1 MKICRFIDK
10 GSGGSNGGGGGGRP
24 AERGRGDQGAGAGGP
39 ATLTGHQTDPSS
51 AGGRVRVGYLDGEVI
66 VPVAD
71 GAGRAGLEAVL
82 DLAMAANADPGLRP
96 EADGEVVALEGVR
109 LLAPVA
115 EPPSIRDFYAFEQH
129 VRTARSRRGLEMHPD
144 WYELPVFYFTN
155 PAAVLGPGDPVAAP
169 PRSAELDYELEV
181 ACVLGRSGRNLRL
194 EDADAAV
201 AGFMVMN
208 DWSARDIQRREMAL
222 SLGPAKGK
230 DFATSLGPVLVTA
243 AEFAPGGLREVPS
256 AVMTAT
262 VNGAEWS
269 RADLDGLWWSF
280 AELLAYASEAAPV
293 RRGDVLGSGT
303 CGTGC
308 ILELS
313 LVHGADK
320 YPYLR
325 PGDEV
330 ELEVTGLGV
339 LANPVVAGDAP
350 EFQPDPDRIRP
361 RLGQ

>member
-1 MKICRFIDK
+1 VKICRFVD
-10 GSGGSNGGGGGGRP
+10 
-24 AERGRGDQGAGAGGP
+24 DAGGP
-39 ATLTGHQTDPSS
+39 A
-51 AGGRVRVGYLDGEVI
+51 RVGYLDRELV

-71 GAGRAGLEAVL
+71 GDGPSGLAAVL
-82 DLAMAANADPGLRP
+82 KLAMAANDDPDLTPRP
-96 EADGEVVALEGVR
+96 AGDPVALASAR

-129 VRTARSRRGLEMHPD
+129 VRTARARRGREMDPD

-181 ACVLGRSGRNLRL
+181 ACVLGRGGRDLRL
-194 EDADAAV
+194 EDADRVV
-201 AGFMVMN
+201 AGFTVMN
-208 DWSARDIQRREMAL
+208 DWSARDVQRREMAL

-230 DFATSLGPVLVTA
+230 DFATSFGPVLVTA

-256 AVMTAT
+256 AVMTAR
-262 VNGAEWS
+262 VNGVEWS

-280 AELLAYASEAAPV
+280 AEMLAYASEAAPV
-293 RRGDVLGSGT
+293 RAGDVLGSGT

-313 LVHGADK
+313 LVHGAERF
-320 YPYLR
+320 PYLQ

-330 ELEVTGLGV
+330 ELEVAGLGV
-339 LANPVVAGDAP
+339 LASRVVPGDSP
-350 EFQPDPDRIRP
+350 GFQPDPDRIRP

>member
-1 MKICRFIDK
+1 VRICRFVHD
-10 GSGGSNGGGGGGRP
+10 
-24 AERGRGDQGAGAGGP
+24 GGP
-39 ATLTGHQTDPSS
+39 A
-51 AGGRVRVGYLDGEVI
+51 RVGYLDGELV
-66 VPVAD
+66 VPVAGGD
-71 GAGRAGLEAVL
+71 GPAGLAAALE
-82 DLAMAANADPGLRP
+82 LAMAANEDPGLVPRP
-96 EADGEVVALEGVR
+96 DGDPVPLASVR

-181 ACVLGRSGRNLRL
+181 ACVLGRGGRDLRL
-194 EDADAAV
+194 DDADRVV

-208 DWSARDIQRREMAL
+208 DWSARDVQRREMAQ

-230 DFATSLGPVLVTA
+230 DFATSLGPVLVTT
-243 AEFAPGGLREVPS
+243 AEFAPAGLRQVPS
-256 AVMTAT
+256 APMTAR
-262 VNGAEWS
+262 VNGVEWS

-280 AELLAYASEAAPV
+280 AEMLVYASESAPL
-293 RRGDVLGSGT
+293 RAGDVLGSGT

-313 LVHGADK
+313 LVHGPERF
-320 YPYLR
+320 PYLQ

-330 ELEVTGLGV
+330 ELEVAGLGV
-339 LANPVVAGDAP
+339 LANRVVAGDAP
-350 EFQPDPDRIRP
+350 AFQPDPDRMRP

>member
-10 GSGGSNGGGGGGRP
+10 GKGDPGDGGGDGRP
-24 AERGRGDQGAGAGGP
+24 GGAGATGG
-39 ATLTGHQTDPSS
+39 TG
-51 AGGRVRVGYLDGEVI
+51 AGARVRVGYLDRDVI

-71 GAGRAGLEAVL
+71 GDGRAGLEAVL
-82 DLAMAANADPGLRP
+82 DLAMAANADPELRP
-96 EADGEVVALEGVR
+96 EADGEVVVLQEVR

-181 ACVLGRSGRNLRL
+181 ACVLGRNGRNLRL
-194 EDADAAV
+194 EDADEAD
-201 AGFMVMN
+201 AGFVVMN

-262 VNGAEWS
+262 VNGVEWS

-280 AELLAYASEAAPV
+280 AEMLVYASESATV

-313 LVHGADK
+313 LVHGSEK
-320 YPYLR
+320 YPYLQ

-330 ELEVTGLGV
+330 ELEVAGLGV
-339 LANPVVAGDAP
+339 LANRVVAGDAP
-350 EFQPDPDRIRP
+350 AFRADLDRVRP

>member
-10 GSGGSNGGGGGGRP
+10 GKGDPGDGGGDGRP
-24 AERGRGDQGAGAGGP
+24 GGAGATGG
-39 ATLTGHQTDPSS
+39 TG
-51 AGGRVRVGYLDGEVI
+51 AGARVGYLDRDVI

-71 GAGRAGLEAVL
+71 GDGRAGLEAVL
-82 DLAMAANADPGLRP
+82 DLAMAANADPELRP
-96 EADGEVVALEGVR
+96 EADGEVVVLEEGR

-181 ACVLGRSGRNLRL
+181 ACVLGRGGTDLHL
-194 EDADAAV
+194 EDADRAV

-230 DFATSLGPVLVTA
+230 DFATSLGPTLVTA

-262 VNGAEWS
+262 VNGVEWS

-280 AELLAYASEAAPV
+280 AEMLAYASEAAPV

-320 YPYLR
+320 YPYLQ
-325 PGDEV
+325 PGDQV
-330 ELEVTGLGV
+330 ELEVAGLGA
-339 LANPVVAGDAP
+339 LASPVVAGDAP
-350 EFQPDPDRIRP
+350 PFQPDPDRIRP

>member
-1 MKICRFIDK
+1 V
-10 GSGGSNGGGGGGRP
+10 S
-24 AERGRGDQGAGAGGP
+24 
-39 ATLTGHQTDPSS
+39 
-51 AGGRVRVGYLDGEVI
+51 
-66 VPVAD
+66 VAD
-71 GAGRAGLEAVL
+71 GEGPAGLAAVL
-82 DLAMAANADPGLRP
+82 DLAAAANADPGLRP
-96 EADGEVVALEGVR
+96 RAAGDPVPLAEVR

-144 WYELPVFYFTN
+144 WYELPVFYFSN

-181 ACVLGRSGRNLRL
+181 ACVLGRGGANLRL
-194 EDADAAV
+194 EDADQAI

-208 DWSARDIQRREMAL
+208 DWSARDVQRREMAL
-222 SLGPAKGK
+222 SMGPAKGK
-230 DFATSLGPVLVTA
+230 DFATSLGPTLVTT

-256 AVMTAT
+256 AVMTAR

-280 AELLAYASEAAPV
+280 AEMLVYASEAAPV

-313 LVHGADK
+313 LVHGAERF
-320 YPYLR
+320 PYLQ

-330 ELEVTGLGV
+330 ELEVAGLGV
-339 LANPVVAGDAP
+339 LANRVVAGDAP
-350 EFQPDPDRIRP
+350 GFAPDPERIRP

>member
-1 MKICRFIDK
+1 MKVCRF
-10 GSGGSNGGGGGGRP
+10 
-24 AERGRGDQGAGAGGP
+24 ATGDAA
-39 ATLTGHQTDPSS
+39 
-51 AGGRVRVGYLDGEVI
+51 RVGYLEGELI

-71 GAGRAGLEAVL
+71 GEGRSGLDAVL
-82 DLAMAANADPGLRP
+82 DLAMAANAEPELRP
-96 EADGEVVALEGVR
+96 TPSGEPVPLADAS

-144 WYELPVFYFTN
+144 WYELPAFYFTN
-155 PAAVLGPGDPVAAP
+155 PAAVIGPGDTVTAP

-181 ACVLGRSGRNLRL
+181 ACVLGRDGANLRL
-194 EDADAAV
+194 DDADRMV

-208 DWSARDIQRREMAL
+208 DWSARDVQRREMQL

-230 DFATSLGPVLVTA
+230 DFATSLGPMLVTTS
-243 AEFAPGGLREVPS
+243 EFAPGGLREVPS

-262 VNGAEWS
+262 VNGVEWS

-280 AELLAYASEAAPV
+280 AEMLVYASESAPV

-320 YPYLR
+320 YSYLQ

-330 ELEVTGLGV
+330 ELEVAGLGV
-339 LANPVVAGDAP
+339 LANRVVAGDAP
-350 EFQPDPDRIRP
+350 PFRPDPDRIRP

>member
-1 MKICRFIDK
+1 MKICRFVDI
-10 GSGGSNGGGGGGRP
+10 GTQGRGGPAEGGGGPGGR
-24 AERGRGDQGAGAGGP
+24 G
-39 ATLTGHQTDPSS
+39 
-51 AGGRVRVGYLDGEVI
+51 VRVGYLDGDVV

-71 GAGRAGLEAVL
+71 GEGRAGMEAVL
-82 DLAMAANADPGLRP
+82 DLAMAANTDPGLRP
-96 EADGEVVALEGVR
+96 RPVGEAVALEGVR

-181 ACVLGRSGRNLRL
+181 ACVLGRAGRNLRL
-194 EDADAAV
+194 DDADGAV

-208 DWSARDIQRREMAL
+208 DWSARDVQRREMAQ

-230 DFATSLGPVLVTA
+230 DFATSLGPVLVTT
-243 AEFAPGGLREVPS
+243 AEFAPVGLRQVPS
-256 AVMTAT
+256 AVMTAR
-262 VNGAEWS
+262 VNGVEWS

-280 AELLAYASEAAPV
+280 AEMLVYASEAAPV

-320 YPYLR
+320 YPYLQ

-330 ELEVTGLGV
+330 ELEVAGLGV
-339 LANPVVAGDAP
+339 LANRVVAGDAP
-350 EFQPDPDRIRP
+350 AFRPDPERMRP

>member
-1 MKICRFIDK
+1 MRICRFVDAA
-10 GSGGSNGGGGGGRP
+10 G
-24 AERGRGDQGAGAGGP
+24 GAGA
-39 ATLTGHQTDPSS
+39 
-51 AGGRVRVGYLDGEVI
+51 RVGYLDGEVV

-71 GAGRAGLEAVL
+71 GEGPAGLAAVL
-82 DLAMAANADPGLRP
+82 DLAAAANADPELRP
-96 EADGEVVALEGVR
+96 RAVDDPVPLAEAR

-129 VRTARSRRGLEMHPD
+129 VRTARARRGLEMHPD
-144 WYELPVFYFTN
+144 WYELPVFYFSN

-181 ACVLGRSGRNLRL
+181 ACVLGRGGANLRL
-194 EDADAAV
+194 EDADQAV

-208 DWSARDIQRREMAL
+208 DWSARDVQRREMAL
-222 SLGPAKGK
+222 SMGPVKGK
-230 DFATSLGPVLVTA
+230 DFATSLGPTLVTA

-256 AVMTAT
+256 AVMTAR

-280 AELLAYASEAAPV
+280 AEMLVYASEAAPV

-313 LVHGADK
+313 LVHGADRF
-320 YPYLR
+320 PYLQ

-330 ELEVTGLGV
+330 ELEVAGLGV
-339 LANPVVAGDAP
+339 LANRVVAGDAP
-350 EFQPDPDRIRP
+350 GFAPDPERIRP

>member
-1 MKICRFIDK
+1 MVSAMRICRYLAD
-10 GSGGSNGGGGGGRP
+10 GGT
-24 AERGRGDQGAGAGGP
+24 A
-39 ATLTGHQTDPSS
+39 
-51 AGGRVRVGYLDGEVI
+51 RVGYLDGELI
-66 VPVAD
+66 VPVAGGD
-71 GAGRAGLEAVL
+71 GQAGLDAVL
-82 DLAMAANADPGLRP
+82 ELAMAANADPGLRP
-96 EADGEVVALEGVR
+96 RPDGDPVPLASAR

-129 VRTARSRRGLEMHPD
+129 VRTARARRGLEMHPD
-144 WYELPVFYFTN
+144 WYELPAFYFTN
-155 PAAVLGPGDPVAAP
+155 PAAVIGPGDPVAAP

-181 ACVLGRSGRNLRL
+181 ACVLGRDGANLRL
-194 EDADAAV
+194 DDADRMV
-201 AGFMVMN
+201 A
-208 DWSARDIQRREMAL
+208 
-222 SLGPAKGK
+222 
-230 DFATSLGPVLVTA
+230 
-243 AEFAPGGLREVPS
+243 GGLREVPS

-262 VNGAEWS
+262 VNGVEWS

-280 AELLAYASEAAPV
+280 AEMLAYASESAPV

-313 LVHGADK
+313 LVHGSEK
-320 YPYLR
+320 YPYLQ

-339 LANPVVAGDAP
+339 LANRVVAGDAP
-350 EFQPDPDRIRP
+350 AFRPDPDRVRP

>member
-1 MKICRFIDK
+1 MKICRFVDT
-10 GSGGSNGGGGGGRP
+10 
-24 AERGRGDQGAGAGGP
+24 AGA
-39 ATLTGHQTDPSS
+39 
-51 AGGRVRVGYLDGEVI
+51 VRVGYLDGEVV

-71 GAGRAGLEAVL
+71 GDGPGGLEAVL
-82 DLAMAANADPGLRP
+82 DLAMAANADPTLRP
-96 EADGEVVALEGVR
+96 QAGGDPVPLSAAR
-109 LLAPVA
+109 LLAPVTD
-115 EPPSIRDFYAFEQH
+115 PPSIRDFYAFEQH

-181 ACVLGRSGRNLRL
+181 ACVLGRGGTNLRL

-208 DWSARDIQRREMAL
+208 DWSARDVQRREMQL
-222 SLGPAKGK
+222 SMGPVKGK
-230 DFATSLGPVLVTA
+230 DFATSLGPVLVTT

-256 AVMTAT
+256 AVMTAR
-262 VNGAEWS
+262 VNGVEWS

-320 YPYLR
+320 YRFLQ

-330 ELEVTGLGV
+330 ELEVAGLGV
-339 LANPVVAGDAP
+339 LANPVVAGMAP
-350 EFQPDPDRIRP
+350 AFQPDPDRMRP

>member
-1 MKICRFIDK
+1 V
-10 GSGGSNGGGGGGRP
+10 P
-24 AERGRGDQGAGAGGP
+24 LA
-39 ATLTGHQTDPSS
+39 S
-51 AGGRVRVGYLDGEVI
+51 A
-66 VPVAD
+66 
-71 GAGRAGLEAVL
+71 
-82 DLAMAANADPGLRP
+82 
-96 EADGEVVALEGVR
+96 R

-115 EPPSIRDFYAFEQH
+115 SPPSIRDFYAFEQH
-129 VRTARSRRGLEMHPD
+129 VRTARSRRGKEMHPD
-144 WYELPVFYFTN
+144 WYELPIFYFTN
-155 PAAVLGPGDPVAAP
+155 PAAVLGPGDPLAAP

-181 ACVLGRSGRNLRL
+181 ACVLGRGGANLRL
-194 EDADAAV
+194 DDTAGAV

-208 DWSARDIQRREMAL
+208 DWSARDVQRREMAL

-230 DFATSLGPVLVTA
+230 DFATSLGPTLVTT

-262 VNGAEWS
+262 VNGVEWS

-280 AELLAYASEAAPV
+280 AEMLVYASEAAPV

-320 YPYLR
+320 YPYLQ

-330 ELEVTGLGV
+330 ELEVAGLGV
-339 LANPVVAGDAP
+339 LANRVVAGDAP
-350 EFQPDPDRIRP
+350 GFQPDPDRMRP

>member
-1 MKICRFIDK
+1 MRICRYAAD
-10 GSGGSNGGGGGGRP
+10 GG
-24 AERGRGDQGAGAGGP
+24 
-39 ATLTGHQTDPSS
+39 
-51 AGGRVRVGYLDGEVI
+51 VRVGYLDGEAI

-71 GAGRAGLEAVL
+71 GQGRAGLEAVL
-82 DLAMAANADPGLRP
+82 DLAMAANDDPELRP
-96 EADGEVVALEGVR
+96 SPDGEPVQLAGTR
-109 LLAPVA
+109 LLAPVV

-129 VRTARSRRGLEMHPD
+129 VRTARARRGLEMLPD
-144 WYELPVFYFTN
+144 WYELPVFYFAN
-155 PAAVLGPGDPVAAP
+155 PAAVLGPGDPVAVP

-181 ACVLGRSGRNLRL
+181 ACVLGQAGENLRL
-194 EDADAAV
+194 QDADRMV

-208 DWSARDIQRREMAL
+208 DWSARDVQRREMQL

-230 DFATSLGPVLVTA
+230 DFATSLGPVLVTTG
-243 AEFAPGGLREVPS
+243 EFAPGGLREVPS
-256 AVMTAT
+256 AVMVAR
-262 VNGAEWS
+262 VNGVEWS

-280 AELLAYASEAAPV
+280 AEMLAYAGEAAPL

-313 LVHGADK
+313 LVHGAEK
-320 YPYLR
+320 YPYLQ

-330 ELEVTGLGV
+330 ELEVSGLGV
-339 LANPVVAGDAP
+339 LANRVVAGDAAA
-350 EFQPDPDRIRP
+350 FRPDADRVRP